1 MFTITK
7 AEKSYFRAAKAVSE
21 LSDHPVRMGCVVV
34 LGHRIIGSGC
44 NSKTKC
50 SSTQAKLDRKR
61 YGVYT
66 PGHVHCEIAALDYL
80 FKNNINLRRAEIYV
94 YRQYKNGNTAMARPC
109 CSCMEFIKRCGI
121 RKIHYTTSEGVVT
134 EEVFY

>member
-94 YRQYKNGNTAMARPC
+94 YRQYKNGNTGEVYTSTTAYLQTVGSQNGQEDR
-109 CSCMEFIKRCGI
+109 EYT
-121 RKIHYTTSEGVVT
+121 IHCEH
-134 EEVFY
+134 EN